1 MQHPD
6 HDSGSIMSI
15 CFTICSPV
23 SLLLLVFKYRSSG
36 HAGTTRIVST
46 SHTPL
51 CTRLIFLNSY
61 LHLFRLPAP
70 PFGTFYDHIF
80 FSGSYVRFLFGFSLS
95 LAFLFHLVKVHIKT
109 NRHAMPFPFLAHLFR
124 IAFCRLLTLALL
136 QGLSLYTHRPSF
148 EPDPLHLL
156 MVQYNIAILGGPLVA
171 HINLVVF
178 FGCAKPHSIGGVIR
192 STSVDTGG

>member
-15 CFTICSPV
+15 CFTICPSV

-36 HAGTTRIVST
+36 HAGITRIIST

-61 LHLFRLPAP
+61 LHLFRLPAAS
-70 PFGTFYDHIF
+70 FLHILRPSF

-95 LAFLFHLVKVHIKT
+95 LAFLFHLVTVHIKT
-109 NRHAMPFPFLAHLFR
+109 NRHDMPFPFLAYPSR
-124 IAFCRLLTLALL
+124 IAFCRLFALALL
-136 QGLSLYTHRPSF
+136 QGLSLYTHRPSRRLN
-148 EPDPLHLL
+148 PTHT
-156 MVQYNIAILGGPLVA
+156 
-171 HINLVVF
+171 VF
-178 FGCAKPHSIGGVIR
+178 
-192 STSVDTGG
+192 